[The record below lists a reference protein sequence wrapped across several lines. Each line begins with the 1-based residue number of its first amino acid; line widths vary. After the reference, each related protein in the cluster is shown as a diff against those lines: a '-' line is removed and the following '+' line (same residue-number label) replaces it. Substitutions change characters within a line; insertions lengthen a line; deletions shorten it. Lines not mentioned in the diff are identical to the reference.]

1 MQIKSSTGEFA
12 NATTET
18 AFLQYKLAQTRVLL
32 GFTLIFCTLF
42 YLLFFVT
49 DLAVLGLGPDTV
61 TLFSARIAVGLTAG
75 TCAWLA
81 YRHPLTVRAT
91 RLAATTAEIVA
102 LGCFMVIA
110 AHRPAEF
117 HWHAMSLAIMLVVI
131 YLYIP
136 NRLTYSLTL
145 AVCSTA
151 VFLVLASQATNM
163 RPTDILTMSLLL
175 ILANTFGAVAARRF
189 NTVSREE
196 FRARLVLKDAADRD
210 HLTGCYNRRY
220 LHEHLMPTELA
231 RARRFG
237 QYLTV
242 VLCDIDYF
250 KRINDTHG
258 HAGGD
263 AVLRAFA
270 DLLKQMTRDQI
281 DSIVR
286 YGGEEFLLI
295 LPSTDLDGGALLSER
310 LRSTFA
316 GMETPSLEKG
326 TVVRSTASF
335 GVATAHFG
343 QIAAS
348 YTLHDLISSADQ
360 MMYEAKRKGRNRVE
374 AFQLC

>member
-18 AFLQYKLAQTRVLL
+18 AFLEYKLAQTRSLL
-32 GFTLIFCTLF
+32 GFTLIFCSLF

-49 DLAVLGLGPDTV
+49 DVAVLGLGPDTV
-61 TLFSARIAVGLTAG
+61 TLFGARIAVGLTAG

-81 YRHPLTVRAT
+81 YRHPLTIRAT
-91 RLAATTAEIVA
+91 RRAATTSEIVA
-102 LGCFMVIA
+102 LACFMVIA

-136 NRLTYSLTL
+136 NRLTYALIL
-145 AVCSTA
+145 AVCSTTA
-151 VFLVLASQATNM
+151 FLVLAWQTANM
-163 RPTDILTMSLLL
+163 LPADILTMSLLL

-189 NTVSREE
+189 NAVSREE
-196 FRARLVLKDAADRD
+196 FRAQFVLKDAANRD

-237 QYLTV
+237 QNLTV

-258 HAGGD
+258 HAHGD

-270 DLLKQMTRDQI
+270 ALLKQMTRDKI

-295 LPSTDLDGGALLSER
+295 LPSTDLDGGLHLSEH
-310 LRSTFA
+310 LRSAFA
-316 GMETPSLEKG
+316 VTQTPSLEKG
-326 TVVRSTASF
+326 NVIRSTASF

-343 QIAAS
+343 QMAAS
-348 YTLHDLISSADQ
+348 YTLHDLISSADK
-360 MMYEAKRKGRNRVE
+360 MMYEAKRNGRNRVE